1 MAETAETTCMLFF
14 VLIGAQIFT
23 TFLAASGFSDRLVI
37 LVSEL
42 QVSPWIIVTGLMII
56 YLFLGCF
63 IDGIAMMVITLPIVF
78 PIILKLGLSPIWFG
92 ALMIMVG
99 QIGSLTPPFGMSVFI
114 VQASSEGRI
123 TTGDAFKGA
132 APFILVEV
140 ITLALLIVFPSISTF
155 LPSRM

>member
-23 TFLAASGFSDRLVI
+23 TFLASSGFSDRLVL
-37 LVSEL
+37 LVTEL
-42 QVSPWIIVTGLMII
+42 QVAPWIIVTGLMLI

-63 IDGIAMMVITLPIVF
+63 IDGIAMMVITLPMVF

-114 VQASSEGRI
+114 VKANAEGRI
-123 TTGDAFKGA
+123 SSADTFRGA
-132 APFILVEV
+132 MPFLIVEI
-140 ITLALLIVFPSISTF
+140 ITLGLLIVFPSISTY